1 MANATQQFKEIFDSH
16 NDPEKRAIKKL
27 IKRREERVNNKK
39 RDLGL

>member
-1 MANATQQFKEIFDSH
+1 MNNATKQFNEIFSDH